1 DELARYFP
9 KGVAWKIP
17 YDTSKFVSIS
27 ITEILKTLFE
37 AVVLVFIVIY
47 LFLGNL
53 RATLIPTIVVP
64 IALTGAVAGLYLFG
78 YSINVLTMFAM
89 VLAIGIL
96 VDDAIVVIENV
107 ERIMTEERLP
117 PREAT
122 RKAMDQII
130 GAIIAITLVLTAVF
144 IPMAFFPGSVGAVYR
159 QFSVTL
165 VLAMAFSALM
175 ALTLTPALCATLI
188 KAGEHPESNRLVGG
202 FNRWFPRPPDRYQGW
217 VARVLRRTAF
227 ALMFFALLLG
237 LTGALIWH
245 LPSSFLP
252 DEDQGYF
259 ISVL

>member
-130 GAIIAITLVLTAVF
+130 GAIIAI
-144 IPMAFFPGSVGAVYR
+144 
-159 QFSVTL
+159 
-165 VLAMAFSALM
+165 
-175 ALTLTPALCATLI
+175 
-188 KAGEHPESNRLVGG
+188 
-202 FNRWFPRPPDRYQGW
+202 
-217 VARVLRRTAF
+217 
-227 ALMFFALLLG
+227 
-237 LTGALIWH
+237 
-245 LPSSFLP
+245 
-252 DEDQGYF
+252 
-259 ISVL
+259 